1 MIRNVLS
8 ARAVVLQIVCVATI
22 SGAACAQTNSLAEA
36 ISPGQAISS
45 RQVVSPGQVVSPA
58 QVTSPSERIFER
70 ADWVFNNAEQV
81 HYGHRQTSAVKQVKS
96 FSNGRCEADT
106 DCSGFVSYVLSE
118 FPRQYEAIR
127 ILQPE
132 RKYPQAKIYMQF
144 FNALKSDVPISGWMK
159 VNQIADL
166 RRGDFIAWKKPQPAD
181 GVKRKSN
188 TGHVAIVIDRQGP
201 IEETQIDGKT
211 IRYQSI
217 NVIDSSSVKHFQ
229 PEQLPP
235 LSMMPHRDGVGKGV
249 VRIIL
254 DGSNR
259 PIGYWEGTY
268 WYQGSKEIRKPTFTE
283 SIAFARLVADS
294 N

>member
-1 MIRNVLS
+1 MIFNVLS
-8 ARAVVLQIVCVATI
+8 ARAVVLQLIGIATI
-22 SGAACAQTNSLAEA
+22 ASAVYSQASSSGQLV
-36 ISPGQAISS
+36 SS
-45 RQVVSPGQVVSPA
+45 ANVI
-58 QVTSPSERIFER
+58 SPSERIIER

-81 HYGHRQTSAVKQVKS
+81 HYGHRQAPAVKQVRS

-127 ILQPE
+127 SLQPE

-144 FNALKSDVPISGWMK
+144 FSDLKTDVPTRGWLK
-159 VNQIADL
+159 VNQVADL

-181 GVKRKSN
+181 GIKRKSN
-188 TGHVAIVIDRQGP
+188 TGHVAIVIDRLGP
-201 IEETQIDGKT
+201 IQEAEINGKT
-211 IRYQSI
+211 VRYQNI

-235 LSMMPHRDGVGKGV
+235 LSVMSHRDGVGKGV

-254 DGSNR
+254 DDANR

-268 WYQGSKEIRKPTFTE
+268 WYQGSKEIQKPTFTE

>member
-1 MIRNVLS
+1 MKVFALSPKSVLIPLL
-8 ARAVVLQIVCVATI
+8 VLATAAGAAMAQTSFAGQIV
-22 SGAACAQTNSLAEA
+22 
-36 ISPGQAISS
+36 
-45 RQVVSPGQVVSPA
+45 
-58 QVTSPSERIFER
+58 SPSERIFQR
-70 ADWVFNNAEQV
+70 AQWVFNNAEQV
-81 HYGHRQTSAVKQVKS
+81 RYKHHQVPAARQVKS

-106 DCSGFVSYVLSE
+106 DCSGFVSYLLSE

-127 ILQPE
+127 NLQPE
-132 RKYPQAKIYMQF
+132 RNYPQAKVFMQF
-144 FNALKSDVPISGWMK
+144 FNDLKSNTPTRGWLK
-159 VNQIADL
+159 VSQIAEL
-166 RRGDFIAWKKPQPAD
+166 RRGDFIAWKKPEPAD
-181 GVKRKSN
+181 GIKRKSN
-188 TGHVAIVIDRQGP
+188 SGHVAIVIDRQGP
-201 IEETQIDGKT
+201 IEEIEINGKN

-254 DGSNR
+254 DDANR

-268 WYQGSKEIRKPTFTE
+268 WYEGNKEIRKPTFTE

>member
-1 MIRNVLS
+1 MMIQVISPKSVLIFLI
-8 ARAVVLQIVCVATI
+8 ALVTV
-22 SGAACAQTNSLAEA
+22 SGAASAQEGAA
-36 ISPGQAISS
+36 GQI
-45 RQVVSPGQVVSPA
+45 V
-58 QVTSPSERIFER
+58 SPSERIFQR
-70 ADWVFNNAEQV
+70 AQWVFNNAERVSYKHHQV
-81 HYGHRQTSAVKQVKS
+81 PAIRQVKS

-106 DCSGFVSYVLSE
+106 DCTGFVSYLLSE

-127 ILQPE
+127 NLQPE
-132 RKYPQAKIYMQF
+132 RNYPQAKVFMQF
-144 FNALKSDVPISGWMK
+144 FNDLKNNTPTGGWLK
-159 VNQIADL
+159 VSKVAEL
-166 RRGDFIAWKKPQPAD
+166 RRGDFIAWKKPEPAD

-188 TGHVAIVIDRQGP
+188 SGHVAIVIDRQGP
-201 IEETQIDGKT
+201 VEEIDIDGKI

-254 DGSNR
+254 DDANR

-268 WYQGSKEIRKPTFTE
+268 WYEGNKEIRKPTFTE

>member
-1 MIRNVLS
+1 MILYVLS
-8 ARAVVLQIVCVATI
+8 PRSILLHLIGLATVT
-22 SGAACAQTNSLAEA
+22 GAASAQA
-36 ISPGQAISS
+36 SPPSQIG
-45 RQVVSPGQVVSPA
+45 
-58 QVTSPSERIFER
+58 SPSDRIFER
-70 ADWVFNNAEQV
+70 AEWVFNNAEQV
-81 HYGHRQTSAVKQVKS
+81 HYKHHKVPAVRQVRS

-106 DCSGFVSYVLSE
+106 DCSGFVSYLLSE

-132 RKYPQAKIYMQF
+132 RNYPQAKIFTQF
-144 FNALKSDVPISGWMK
+144 FNGLKSNTPTKGWLK
-159 VNQIADL
+159 VSQVAEL
-166 RRGDFIAWKKPQPAD
+166 KRGDFIAWKKPEPAD

-188 TGHVAIVIDRQGP
+188 SGHVAIVIDRQGP
-201 IEETQIDGKT
+201 VEEMEINGKI

-217 NVIDSSSVKHFQ
+217 NVIDSSSVKHFH
-229 PEQLPP
+229 PECLPP

-254 DGSNR
+254 DNANR

-268 WYQGSKEIRKPTFTE
+268 WYEGSKEIRKPTFTE

>member
-1 MIRNVLS
+1 MIFHVLS
-8 ARAVVLQIVCVATI
+8 ARAVVLQLIGIATMASAAYSQASS
-22 SGAACAQTNSLAEA
+22 SGQLA
-36 ISPGQAISS
+36 SS
-45 RQVVSPGQVVSPA
+45 ANVN
-58 QVTSPSERIFER
+58 SPSERIIER

-81 HYGHRQTSAVKQVKS
+81 HYGHRQAPAVKQVRS

-127 ILQPE
+127 VLQPE

-144 FNALKSDVPISGWMK
+144 FSDLKTDIPTRGWLK
-159 VNQIADL
+159 VNQVADL

-181 GVKRKSN
+181 GIKRKSN
-188 TGHVAIVIDRQGP
+188 TGHVAIVIDRLGP
-201 IEETQIDGKT
+201 IQEADINGKT
-211 IRYQSI
+211 VRYQNI

-235 LSMMPHRDGVGKGV
+235 LSVMSHRDGVGKGV

-254 DGSNR
+254 DDANR

-268 WYQGSKEIRKPTFTE
+268 WYQGSKEIQKPTFTE